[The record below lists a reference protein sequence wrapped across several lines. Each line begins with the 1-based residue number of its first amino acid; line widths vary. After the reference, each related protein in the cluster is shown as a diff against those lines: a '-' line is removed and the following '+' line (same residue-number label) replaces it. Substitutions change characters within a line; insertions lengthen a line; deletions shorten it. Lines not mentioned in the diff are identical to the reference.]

1 MNTCTD
7 QRRTNQKN
15 GTISTSS
22 TTTTSCYTKRIL
34 FPSILIQVV
43 KVLLLL
49 ISGLSSKSESF
60 TTPTTRTTNQSGHYN
75 TVSKLSSTTTSST
88 TILSLK
94 MCRPTSTPSSNTA
107 SAEAAAPPPFNDRP
121 YDLIIYGA
129 TGFTGQIAC
138 AYVKEHYPNL
148 KVAYAGRN
156 LSKLQNVRSQV
167 YGGGSSSNS
176 TSDGKDLQLP
186 PLIVADAVKDPESL
200 DELAASTRVI
210 ANYAGT
216 PFIDKA
222 LPVVEAC
229 AKHGTCY
236 TDITGEAPFQ
246 RASYDR
252 YNKLATETGA
262 CIVHACGYD
271 SVPSDL
277 GAFIAANEMKERH
290 GCDCTSIEL
299 VAQPGKGGVS
309 GGTLHTGMTLM
320 FGSKDQKADELP
332 GMREIKARG
341 GNCYGLD
348 PDGAKGGN
356 DTADTVMMPTYDE
369 VAKTAVIPFVMAGAN
384 APVVRKTNAVLNY
397 LYGANCSYREVQA
410 VPNLAVGWLGM
421 AGFGLF
427 GALIAFP
434 PTRWFLLNYVLPKP
448 GEGPSK
454 EIQETGY
461 FVSDIY
467 AVGNSKDKPVIHA
480 YVKSGNAGDPGYK
493 ATGRMSIEASLCM
506 ALQRDLCAKGGVL
519 TPASALGKTLV
530 DRLNKTGME
539 LGVTAK

>member
-1 MNTCTD
+1 MNKCND
-7 QRRTNQKN
+7 HRRTKQKN
-15 GTISTSS
+15 GTISTC
-22 TTTTSCYTKRIL
+22 TTTTTRYTKRIL

-43 KVLLLL
+43 TVLLLL
-49 ISGLSSKSESF
+49 ISVLSSKSESF
-60 TTPTTRTTNQSGHYN
+60 TPTTRETNPSAYYN
-75 TVSKLSSTTTSST
+75 TKSKLSYTTTSST
-88 TILSLK
+88 ISSLK
-94 MCRPTSTPSSNTA
+94 MSRPTSTPSWNTA
-107 SAEAAAPPPFNDRP
+107 SAEAAAPFNDRP

-167 YGGGSSSNS
+167 YGGSSNS
-176 TSDGKDLQLP
+176 TSEGKDLQLP

-200 DELAASTRVI
+200 NELAASTRVI

-290 GCDCTSIEL
+290 GCECTSIEL